1 MVSGQGSVVRDCAL
15 RCGLGAGHLARLGL
29 FDGAPYPYRLGGC
42 PPSPISAKKPFVF
55 SGMQSLRRRSS
66 LILRELT
73 CRYLCTKELRVFLNG
88 SGDA

>member
-1 MVSGQGSVVRDCAL
+1 MVRGQWSETV
-15 RCGLGAGHLARLGL
+15 RCGAGWARATWRGWACLTVLHIRIDWGGA
-29 FDGAPYPYRLGGC
+29 

-55 SGMQSLRRRSS
+55 SGMRDLRRRSS